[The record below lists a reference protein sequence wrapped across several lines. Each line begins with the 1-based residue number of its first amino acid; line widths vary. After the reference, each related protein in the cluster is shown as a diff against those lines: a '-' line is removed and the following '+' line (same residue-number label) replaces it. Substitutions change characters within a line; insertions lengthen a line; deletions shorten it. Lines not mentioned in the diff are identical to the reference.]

1 MLHNI
6 EHSIGSAYG
15 AGTGVAVEIDGIKA
29 GSTILA
35 VVTKSPT
42 SGNAVGRDPAAFTAA
57 DGSISSASIATTGL
71 IVYCIWR

>member
-1 MLHNI
+1 MYNL

-15 AGTGVAVEIDGIKA
+15 AGTSVAVEIDGIKS

-35 VVTKSPT
+35 VITKSPT

-57 DGSISSASIATTGL
+57 DGSISSGSISTTGL